1 MPAKRKKSVSKKTA
15 ARRSSRPTKAAVKKS
30 TTTSRSAVKKTGQS
44 AKRIAGTK
52 KTPRTQGTAKKS
64 AKTTK
69 GRPKKTARTTK
80 SRVSATTKTAK
91 RVAPKA
97 KRRPKAV
104 SAKTSR
110 KAKSAPK
117 RAVKTSKPAAKTAAK
132 KAKRSVKKI
141 ARSTPLAAKK
151 TAVARRSAK
160 KTTQSAKPAIKKRSK
175 GTKQPVKKATRRSPV
190 AAKKKAP
197 TVKRAVRA
205 TTKTAK
211 SAKAKSR
218 KGKTVAAKKPPKSAK
233 ALKSAAAKR
242 KPAAKTSEKA
252 LVKFDPL
259 QRYLTEISTYKLLT
273 REEERELGIRVRE
286 KGDKDAAYRLV
297 TSNLRL
303 VVKIALEFQRVWMQN
318 LLDLI
323 QEGNIGLMQAV
334 KKFDPYKNVKF
345 SYYASFWIKAYILK
359 FIMDNW
365 RLVKI
370 GTTQGQRK
378 LFFKLKKEKQ
388 KLIDE
393 GFEPKPKLLSERL
406 GVSEREIIDMD
417 QRLDGWDVSLDAP
430 LKEDSDTER
439 IEFVSTN
446 AESIEDQV
454 SKKEIEVLLHNKI
467 AEFRK
472 KMTPRE
478 LEIFDLRIFSDNP
491 VTLQEIGDRYG
502 ISRERVRQVEKNIIK
517 KMREF
522 FKREIPD
529 FASYTEGSR
538 SD

>member
-15 ARRSSRPTKAAVKKS
+15 ARRSSRPTKAAAKKS